1 MAATPRPPAVDPE
14 LVRAI
19 EELLVERLGRF
30 GLERVEVRA
39 GRDHAGEPALFVD
52 AWYRLS
58 EEPIDLGAQASADLA
73 VLHRIVASGEE
84 RFPFISHHLAD
95 GQAIA
100 GMTEGR
106 RRRKAR

>member
-58 EEPIDLGAQASADLA
+58 AEPIDVVAQLDAELALLDLLGE
-73 VLHRIVASGEE
+73 RGEE
-84 RFPFISHHLAD
+84 RLAHVRHHLAE
-95 GQAIA
+95 GQAVA
-100 GMTEGR
+100 RSGR
-106 RRRKAR
+106 RAGHRRG